1 MITMKRHFTLTFFI
15 ICAIATG
22 VAAQEAEELTIPLSD
37 PAKKGKMK
45 VEIRRGSIE
54 IKGTDRKD
62 VLLVYRVIPG
72 KHRDEEEEKDGLK
85 RIGGSSLG
93 LEVSERNNYVVVET
107 ESQHRLIEFTIE
119 VPRNFDLHAE
129 TYNQGHINISNV
141 QGEIVAENYNGKIT
155 TLGISG
161 SLVAGTYNGDIK
173 AVFDAVTPDTP
184 MAFTTYNGN
193 VDITFPKGTKASLK
207 MRSDNG
213 EIYSAFDFV
222 VERDHVIKNMKNQ
235 SVKNTKGSSNSKKI
249 YLDEWVRG
257 TINGGG
263 AEMMMKNYNGNIYI
277 REN

>member
-1 MITMKRHFTLTFFI
+1 MITMKRHFTCTFFI

-37 PAKKGKMK
+37 PSKKGKLK

-72 KHRDEEEEKDGLK
+72 KHRDEEEEKHGLK

-93 LEVSERNNYVVVET
+93 LEVSERNNYVVIET
-107 ESQHRLIEFTIE
+107 ESQRRLIEFTIE

-129 TYNQGHINISNV
+129 TYNQGHVNISNV

-193 VDITFPKGTKASLK
+193 VDITFPKGTKANLK

-222 VERDHVIKNMKNQ
+222 VERDHVIKNTKNQ
-235 SVKNTKGSSNSKKI
+235 SVKNTKGPSNSKKI